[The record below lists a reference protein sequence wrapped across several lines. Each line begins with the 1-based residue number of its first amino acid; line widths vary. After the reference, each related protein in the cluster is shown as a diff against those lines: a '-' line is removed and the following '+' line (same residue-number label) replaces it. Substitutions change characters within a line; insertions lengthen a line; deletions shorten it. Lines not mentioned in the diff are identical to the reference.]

1 MQPIYFD
8 IAGVPGKYFECK
20 RYGKMSTEACGKN
33 FTAAPRAF
41 RLAGRLEG
49 CVGCPVGK
57 SHAASAAEAEGPR
70 SRCLQGVFPV
80 GGTPVEAVYYR
91 PVCLRCRRDGK
102 EEGSRLISRLR
113 LVRQQT
119 ICVSCFN
126 REREVMRGANAKG
139 AKPKKWALF
148 RPRVAYVRDSRV
160 MREAMATPVVDR
172 IEVALTLLRKPGAVG
187 VMWAAAPIVR
197 LA

>member
-1 MQPIYFD
+1 MSPT
-8 IAGVPGKYFECK
+8 YFEVEGIPGRYFACA
-20 RYGKMSTEACGKN
+20 RYGTMSAEACGKN
-33 FTAAPRAF
+33 FAAAPRAF

-49 CVGCPVGK
+49 CIGCPVGK
-57 SHAASAAEAEGPR
+57 DHVAGVADPRDPRWSRMQGMFPSATA
-70 SRCLQGVFPV
+70 
-80 GGTPVEAVYYR
+80 PVEPIYYR

-126 REREVMRGANAKG
+126 REREVLLGANAKG
-139 AKPKKWALF
+139 AKPKKWQLM

-172 IEVALTLLRKPGAVG
+172 AEVALTLLRRPGAVG
-187 VMWAAAPIVR
+187 VMWAPAPI
-197 LA
+197 LKLS

>member
-1 MQPIYFD
+1 MATYFEVEG
-8 IAGVPGKYFECK
+8 IPGKYFSCA
-20 RYGKMSTEACGKN
+20 RYGTMTPDACAKN

-41 RLAGRLEG
+41 RLSGRLEG
-49 CVGCPVGK
+49 CLNCPIGRAHCGQPA
-57 SHAASAAEAEGPR
+57 SPSAAPVAAAEPI
-70 SRCLQGVFPV
+70 
-80 GGTPVEAVYYR
+80 YYR

-126 REREVMRGANAKG
+126 REREVLLGANAKG
-139 AKPKKWALF
+139 AKPKKWQLM

-172 IEVALTLLRKPGAVG
+172 AEVALTLLRRPGAVG
-187 VMWAAAPIVR
+187 VMWAPAPI
-197 LA
+197 LKLS